1 MHNYNYHEWPTR
13 PLWYFYVSTE
23 KSQQV
28 TDPQCLPHWWL
39 AIILSA
45 RLVGREDLPK
55 NKGRDVDFCG
65 HLCISLGDGF
75 NDFLCLLLRGNFP
88 IWRIFFNW
96 VETTPLDPSWSYL
109 ILCSKV
115 RTFMKMVQANVP
127 VMVKYKSRTQPE
139 SEVSMAVCRCAW
151 DNFTL

>member
-28 TDPQCLPHWWL
+28 TDLNVFHTGGGYHIVRK
-39 AIILSA
+39 A
-45 RLVGREDLPK
+45 GR
-55 NKGRDVDFCG
+55 KGRFAKEQRKRFRFLWAFMYITRWWFQWFFMFTPKG
-65 HLCISLGDGF
+65 KFSNLTNIFQLGW
-75 NDFLCLLLRGNFP
+75 NH
-88 IWRIFFNW
+88 
-96 VETTPLDPSWSYL
+96 PLDPSWSYL